1 MLRRMKF
8 LMALVVA
15 IVAGVAGA
23 SVVMGST
30 DPSVP
35 PGPAAL
41 QPDGTGAV
49 LAATASDPD
58 GGAARGA
65 TPARWAVRVYRSE
78 TGATC
83 PDVNRTVGGDFGRVD
98 GDGSFHPLAL
108 DSAGACVDLT
118 AQNPYELV
126 LRHMPA
132 TGERGARAIV
142 FGVATAGVASI
153 TLTVDGAV
161 QDVPVANGA
170 FVAPLTEDEVGEAA
184 VTVTL
189 ADGTQETHALHADAS
204 TANRP

>member
-41 QPDGTGAV
+41 QPDGT
-49 LAATASDPD
+49 
-58 GGAARGA
+58 ARGA

-83 PDVNRTVGGDFGRVD
+83 PDVNRTVGGEFGRVD

-142 FGVATAGVASI
+142 FGVATAGVTSI
-153 TLTVDGAV
+153 ALTVDGAV

-170 FVAPLTEDEVGEAA
+170 FVAPLTEDEVGEAS